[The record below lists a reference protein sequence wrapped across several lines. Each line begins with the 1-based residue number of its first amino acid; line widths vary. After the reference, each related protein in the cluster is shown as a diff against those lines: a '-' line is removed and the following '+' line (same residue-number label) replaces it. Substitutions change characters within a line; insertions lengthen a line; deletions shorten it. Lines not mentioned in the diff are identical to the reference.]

1 MEDAA
6 TAEISRS
13 QIWQWIRNQAK
24 LDDGRPITRELYQ
37 QIRDEELKRLGEF
50 GTGRLEEA
58 AEILDKL
65 ILTDDFVEF
74 LTLIAY
80 DYLA

>member
-1 MEDAA
+1 M
-6 TAEISRS
+6 TA
-13 QIWQWIRNQAK
+13 
-24 LDDGRPITRELYQ
+24 PITRELYQ

>member
-1 MEDAA
+1 
-6 TAEISRS
+6 
-13 QIWQWIRNQAK
+13 
-24 LDDGRPITRELYQ
+24 
-37 QIRDEELKRLGEF
+37 LGEF